1 MKVPRMS
8 DPTVIVIDLQ
18 NEYWP
23 TGNVPLEGV
32 DAAAA
37 NAARLLEKTRAA
49 GGLIVH
55 VQHLSADPSMP
66 IFQPGSNGAEINA
79 AVRPADGEPV
89 VQKYYPNAF
98 RDTGLKKMLD
108 DKGVK
113 DVVIVGAMSHMCIAA
128 TARAAADF
136 GYNVTI
142 LHDAC
147 ATREI
152 DFGGVTVPAAHVH
165 AANMSALA
173 YAYGAV
179 IPTSEYLAR

>member
-1 MKVPRMS
+1 MS
-8 DPTVIVIDLQ
+8 DSAVIVIDLQ

-23 TGNVPLEGV
+23 GGNVPLEGV
-32 DAAAA
+32 EAAAA
-37 NAARLLEKTRAA
+37 NAARVLEKTRAD
-49 GGLIVH
+49 GGLVVN
-55 VQHLSADPSMP
+55 VQHLSGDPSVP
-66 IFQPGSNGAEINA
+66 IFQPGSGGAEINA
-79 AVRPADGEPV
+79 AVRPAEGEPL

-98 RDTGLKKMLD
+98 RDTGLKQILD

-113 DVVIVGAMSHMCIAA
+113 NVVIVGAMSHMCIAA

-136 GYNVTI
+136 GYGVTV

-147 ATREI
+147 ATREV

-179 IPTSEYLAR
+179 IPTSDYLAQ

>member
-1 MKVPRMS
+1 MS
-8 DPTVIVIDLQ
+8 DPAIIVIDLQ

-37 NAARLLEKTRAA
+37 NAARVLDKTRAD
-49 GGLIVH
+49 GGFIVH
-55 VQHLSADPSMP
+55 VQHLSGDPSMP
-66 IFQPGSNGAEINA
+66 IFQPGSEGAEINA
-79 AVRPADGEPV
+79 AVRPAEGEPL

-98 RDTGLKKMLD
+98 RDTGLKQILD
-108 DKGVK
+108 EKGVK
-113 DVVIVGAMSHMCIAA
+113 DVVIVGAMSHMCVAA

-136 GYNVTI
+136 GYGVTV

-147 ATREI
+147 ATREV
-152 DFGGVTVPAAHVH
+152 DFDGVTVPAAHVH

-173 YAYGAV
+173 YAYGSV
-179 IPTSEYLAR
+179 IPTNDYLAR

>member
-1 MKVPRMS
+1 MS
-8 DPTVIVIDLQ
+8 ESAIIVIDLQ

-23 TGNVPLEGV
+23 SGHVPLEGV
-32 DAAAA
+32 EAAAA
-37 NAARLLEKTRAA
+37 NAALVLEKARA
-49 GGLIVH
+49 GGGFVVH
-55 VQHLSADPSMP
+55 VQHLSADPNMP
-66 IFQPGSNGAEINA
+66 IFVPGSKGAEINA
-79 AVRPADGEPV
+79 TVRPIEGEPL

-98 RDTGLKKMLD
+98 RDTGLRKVLD

-136 GYNVTI
+136 GYNVTV

-147 ATREI
+147 ATREVE
-152 DFGGVTVPAAHVH
+152 FGGVTVPAAQVH

-173 YAYGAV
+173 YAYGSV
-179 IPTSEYLAR
+179 IPTSDYLAR